1 MTPDPR
7 PSDDLRWMAFRHLAG
22 ELDVADRLA
31 FEGRLADDPEACEAF
46 AEVVGLLVA
55 VVRVEP
61 IPSRRRPRSIRFAAV
76 GLAVAATVLAAIL
89 VGRSGRPAAEGP
101 TVAVAEDSIPLERA
115 WSALRREVSGPAID
129 GEDPEDWES
138 SDLASADDESDQGS
152 EPPTWLV
159 AAVVL
164 SEETLGS
171 ASAPLEN

>member
-1 MTPDPR
+1 MTPDSR
-7 PSDDLRWMAFRHLAG
+7 PIDDLRWMAFRHLAN
-22 ELDVADRLA
+22 ELDDADRLA
-31 FEGRLADDPEACEAF
+31 FEGRLADDPEACEAL

-55 VVRVEP
+55 VVRVGP
-61 IPSRRRPRSIRFAAV
+61 IPARRRHRSIRLAAI

-89 VGRSGRPAAEGP
+89 VGQGVRPVAQGP
-101 TVAVAEDSIPLERA
+101 AVEVAEESIPLERA

-138 SDLASADDESDQGS
+138 SDLASAEDESDRGS